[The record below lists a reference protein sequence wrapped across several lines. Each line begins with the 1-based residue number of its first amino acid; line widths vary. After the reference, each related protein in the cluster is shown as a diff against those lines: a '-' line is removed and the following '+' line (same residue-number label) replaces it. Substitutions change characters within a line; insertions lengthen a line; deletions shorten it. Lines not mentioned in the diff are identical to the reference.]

1 MKYSGVYEILTK
13 ILLLKKYFKYFVLVV
28 LLIFLAFNL
37 YSQESLI
44 CIPDQDK
51 NDAVSRLLQRYED
64 SIHIHVYSDSLSY
77 AYGNDEINDVAN
89 VQRDSVMI
97 RAISPINTGRYIEA
111 TGQMTS
117 LRDLV
122 LELNSEDLSLEMYDT
137 YDGSKQRTSWRLC
150 TIID

>member
-13 ILLLKKYFKYFVLVV
+13 ILLLKKHFKYVVLVV
-28 LLIFLAFNL
+28 LLIFLGFNL

-51 NDAVSRLLQRYED
+51 NDAVSRLLQRHED
-64 SIHIHVYSDSLSY
+64 SIQIHVSSDFLSY
-77 AYGNDEINDVAN
+77 AYGNDEMRSVAIE
-89 VQRDSVMI
+89 QRDSVNI
-97 RAISPINTGRYIEA
+97 RAVSPINTGRYIEA

-122 LELNSEDLSLEMYDT
+122 LELNLEDLSLEMYNT
-137 YDGSKQRTSWRLC
+137 YDGSKQRTSWREC
-150 TIID
+150 TFID

>member
-13 ILLLKKYFKYFVLVV
+13 ILLLKKHFKYVVLVV
-28 LLIFLAFNL
+28 LLIFLGFNL

-51 NDAVSRLLQRYED
+51 NDAVSRLLQRHED
-64 SIHIHVYSDSLSY
+64 SIQIHVYSDSLSY
-77 AYGNDEINDVAN
+77 AYDNDEMSDVAIE
-89 VQRDSVMI
+89 QHDSVMI

-122 LELNSEDLSLEMYDT
+122 LELNLGDLSLEMYNT
-137 YDGSKQRTSWRLC
+137 YDGSKQRTSWREC

>member
-13 ILLLKKYFKYFVLVV
+13 ILLLKKYFKYVVLAV
-28 LLIFLAFNL
+28 LLIFLGFNL

-44 CIPDQDK
+44 CVPDQDK

-64 SIHIHVYSDSLSY
+64 TLRIHVSSDFLSY
-77 AYGNDEINDVAN
+77 AYGNDEMRGVAIA
-89 VQRDSVMI
+89 QRDSVNI
-97 RAISPINTGRYIEA
+97 RAVSPINTGRYIEA

-122 LELNSEDLSLEMYDT
+122 LELNQQDLSLEIYNT
-137 YDGSKQRTSWRLC
+137 YDGSKQRRAFWSC
-150 TIID
+150 TN